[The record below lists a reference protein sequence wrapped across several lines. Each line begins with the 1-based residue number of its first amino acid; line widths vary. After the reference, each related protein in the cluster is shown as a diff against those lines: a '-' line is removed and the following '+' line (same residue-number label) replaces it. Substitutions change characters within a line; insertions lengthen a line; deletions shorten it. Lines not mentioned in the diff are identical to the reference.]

1 MLVLSRKP
9 HETIVVGDDIEIR
22 VVEIRGGQV
31 RLGINAPPD
40 VGVYRRELWEAIR
53 RGERAPVCLGE

>member
-9 HETIVVGDDIEIR
+9 DETIMVGDDIEIK

-31 RLGINAPPD
+31 RLGINAPPE
-40 VGVYRRELWEAIR
+40 VSVHRRELWEAIQR
-53 RGERAPVCLGE
+53 EDLAAVCLSA